1 MHKREQCLSTQEAR
15 GFARVRFTVV
25 VMREILAHCEACS
38 RCDALRAAAV
48 AEASS

>member
-15 GFARVRFTVV
+15 GFARVRFTVA